1 MTADEAIAQRLV
13 EWQRKHGVAHGDPAI
28 ALLEIFRIYLQ
39 HAVPSSVVITATPP
53 SYSEFRETVELL
65 DRRAKCFQDQSLDLL
80 KQMRLS
86 APAAPG
92 PHSGGIAGV
101 LIVGALALI
110 AGFLAGR
117 ML

>member
-1 MTADEAIAQRLV
+1 MTADEAIAQRLA
-13 EWQRKHGVAHGDPAI
+13 EWQRKHGVADGDPAI

-39 HAVPSSVVITATPP
+39 HTLPSSVVVTAAPP
-53 SYSEFRETVELL
+53 SYAEFRETVELL

-86 APAAPG
+86 SRGKPESRGA
-92 PHSGGIAGV
+92 GILSV
-101 LIVGALALI
+101 LVVGALALI
-110 AGFLAGR
+110 VGFLAGR

>member
-1 MTADEAIAQRLV
+1 MTADEAIAQRLA
-13 EWQRKHGVAHGDPAI
+13 EWQRKHGVADGDPAI

-39 HAVPSSVVITATPP
+39 HALPSSVVITAAPP
-53 SYSEFRETVELL
+53 SYSEFRETIELL

-80 KQMRLS
+80 KQMRLA
-86 APAAPG
+86 APAGREPRTAG
-92 PHSGGIAGV
+92 AIGV